1 MSGAEADLGQEEALA
16 ALRARAETLERQ
28 LQEAETRSLVQQR
41 QAELKAEALRAG
53 IVDID
58 GLRLLDEDV
67 WTPAKGSVLA
77 DAAELIGKLRRDKP
91 WLFGAS
97 HSSSAAAPPAAAPV
111 RKRLAT
117 DMSIDEW
124 RAARADLLRR
134 R

>member
-1 MSGAEADLGQEEALA
+1 MSEAEGGQDEALA
-16 ALRARAETLERQ
+16 ALRIRAEALELQLHEAEARAMVQ
-28 LQEAETRSLVQQR
+28 LR

-58 GLRLLDEDV
+58 GLRLLDAEA
-67 WTPAKGSVLA
+67 WTPAKGAVPA
-77 DAAELIGKLRRDKP
+77 DAGELIAKLRRDKP
-91 WLFGAS
+91 WLFGGS
-97 HSSSAAAPPAAAPV
+97 NSSSAAAPPAAASV